1 MIKIQDKKLYELIK
15 KAVEEVLKENL
26 KKLKIA
32 LIPYA
37 DNEEMKEIRQIFHSP
52 DKYKKQIFLR
62 KKS

>member
-26 KKLKIA
+26 AKLKIA

-37 DNEEMKEIRQIFHSP
+37 DDKEIEEITQIFRSP
-52 DKYKKQIFLR
+52 NKYKKQIFQR
-62 KKS
+62 KKL